1 MEESKDLRNINEI
14 KKYLK
19 ANDID
24 ENIAEGAFFKD
35 IFDINSRS
43 NTDRFFVYYDKD
55 KNIITS
61 RLRDPIGHVT
71 SGPKFRIKKDGNT
84 IEVEELSSKVESV
97 IDYGLDGPGA
107 EPQKRHTFKK
117 DIYYL
122 DRKGDF
128 VLAKEEKSIKDLPC
142 EVTEKD
148 LYTNPLAQTSYEAYQ
163 ENINTITAK
172 EDLSSYNIVNKIS
185 EITELEKNIEK
196 LKDESRRKD
205 KLLEKS
211 INFIQKVKNSE
222 FGKHFFKNGLKKLD
236 IREDI
241 EE

>member
-19 ANDID
+19 ANNID
-24 ENIAEGAFFKD
+24 ENIAEGAFFND
-35 IFDINSRS
+35 NFDIHSKGNS
-43 NTDRFFVYYDKD
+43 DRFFVYYDKD
-55 KNIITS
+55 NNIITS
-61 RLRDPIGHVT
+61 RFRDQIGAVT
-71 SGPKFRIKKDGNT
+71 SGPKFRIRKEGKAVV
-84 IEVEELSSKVESV
+84 VEELSSNVKSV

-107 EPQKRHTFKK
+107 EPQERYSCKK

-122 DRKGDF
+122 DTKGD
-128 VLAKEEKSIKDLPC
+128 VLLAKEEKSIKDLPC

-148 LYTNPLAQTSYEAYQ
+148 LYTNPLTQTSYEAYQ
-163 ENINTITAK
+163 ENINAITSK

-196 LKDESRRKD
+196 LKDENRRKD

-222 FGKHFFKNGLKKLD
+222 FGKHFFKKGLKEFEN
-236 IREDI
+236 REDI
-241 EE
+241 K